1 LRRRL
6 LNLLTAVSLLL
17 CVAVCV
23 LWVRSRAT
31 FDHVRW
37 RYAVEVT
44 PRERAE
50 RSLHVISV
58 RGRLFL
64 ARSTERYTPFPPWE
78 GWKEPQPR
86 TGVTWSARSDPPG
99 WYNFEQEVYQASFN
113 APGRRPLGVS
123 SFEYWTITNHGGPI
137 RWLGAVAV
145 PHALA
150 AAAFAVPPFVAAAR
164 RWRRRRRPGR
174 CPACGYDLRA
184 TPDRCPECGT
194 VPTGTD
200 TPPRSAVA

>member
-6 LNLLTAVSLLL
+6 LKLLTVLSLLP
-17 CVAVCV
+17 CVALAA

-37 RYAVEVT
+37 RYSVEVT

-50 RSLHVISV
+50 RSLHVMSV
-58 RGRLFL
+58 RGRLIVG
-64 ARSTERYTPFPPWE
+64 RSSEVYTPFPPWE
-78 GWKEPQPR
+78 GWKQPQPR
-86 TGVTWSARSDPPG
+86 TGVTWSATSDVPG
-99 WYNFEQEVYQASFN
+99 WYNFERDIYQASLHS
-113 APGRRPLGVS
+113 PGRRPLGVCA
-123 SFEYWTITNHGGPI
+123 FEFWTLTNHGGPM
-137 RWLGAVAV
+137 RRFGAVAA

-150 AAAFAVPPFVAAAR
+150 AAALAVPPFVGLVR

-184 TPDRCPECGT
+184 TPDRCPECGAAA
-194 VPTGTD
+194 
-200 TPPRSAVA
+200 R